1 MSSVVTSVFPSEA
14 SARDGLYAILGVAST
29 ATPEQIKKAYFKRSL
44 QWVRMCASACAP
56 CALSRTSLLRALAR
70 ALPPFAAPPPRP
82 PLPPTLQHPDK
93 NSDPE
98 ATKKFQALS
107 WIHAFLADADKRR
120 VYDATGSIAEAEA
133 EGDSES
139 FDVRQAKGGGGGRR
153 GRGLCRDWAR
163 TEEHTS

>member
-1 MSSVVTSVFPSEA
+1 
-14 SARDGLYAILGVAST
+14 
-29 ATPEQIKKAYFKRSL
+29 
-44 QWVRMCASACAP
+44 MCARVHAHRVL
-56 CALSRTSLLRALAR
+56 ALSRASLLRALVR

-139 FDVRQAKGGGGGRR
+139 FDVRQARGGGGWGGGGGGGGRR
-153 GRGLCRDWAR
+153 GGGLGRDGAG
-163 TEEHTS
+163 